1 MHIPATE
8 TSVLRAL
15 KAYKCEGGMS
25 ETAAA
30 NWAVAN
36 LVAGIA
42 KFNAFLA
49 QPKYRRDHSEAG
61 PKAAWA
67 DLKAWARATP

>member
-1 MHIPATE
+1 
-8 TSVLRAL
+8 
-15 KAYKCEGGMS
+15 MS

-67 DLKAWARATP
+67 DLKAWAQSI